1 MATLQS
7 RHKEILTKKEILD
20 KARIQLKAEFIG
32 IDRMIDEVIDNVSS
46 WYFFPSLQTK
56 PVIINLWGLTG
67 VGKSSLVKRIA
78 ELISF
83 DEKFYHFD
91 LGENNERDCEIKKK
105 LENIYENVNGY
116 PVILALDEFQ
126 HAKTLNEDG
135 NEINKSV
142 SRVIWELL
150 DSGMFQVSR
159 FSYQLEQVYDYA
171 LKLKYLLKKGVAIK
185 NGMVIRNKE
194 LFVKEMDITIEY
206 QKYIS
211 GEEVLNLRNVQFL
224 PKDMVFTIY
233 ETAREKFSSLFDLKH
248 QLNKLN
254 DHKTV
259 DFLLEI
265 FEFANSPKTI
275 DCSKALIFVLGNLDE
290 AYTMSNDYN
299 PDMNADE
306 FHEISLKINPTH
318 IKRALTLR
326 FRNEQ
331 IARLGN
337 THIIYPAFNSQ
348 SFNKIIKLELV
359 KIQKKVKSLQK
370 INVSFDESI
379 CDLIYKEGVYPTQGT
394 RPIFSTIHQVINTKL
409 SRVLTEL
416 ILKKLNPSMILF
428 RTEGESVVV
437 DYFNRKDLIY
447 SFSEK
452 QVLNLERLRK
462 SRQDD
467 MQAIIAVHEAG
478 HALITIILLKTIPE
492 IIYSVTADTNN
503 HGFVYS
509 KFQWN
514 YTAKNQIV
522 EFLAMHLGGYV
533 AEKLIFG
540 EENITTGAEEDI
552 AKATKF
558 ITAMLKSC
566 GMGSFAASFQVKE
579 SMTNNFIHDEN
590 NLMNEEAK
598 VFIQNALSLAEKT
611 LKEQQLLLLKMAD
624 YLSDNRC
631 MSKDTIKEMVGKYSK
646 SFSKNE
652 LIENGDLLFYRKHLK
667 EKMAAISNNENKA
680 FENSLN
686 TFEISLNKVK
696 NEY

>member
-7 RHKEILTKKEILD
+7 PHKEILTKKEILD
-20 KARIQLKAEFIG
+20 KARIQLKGEFIG

-91 LGENNERDCEIKKK
+91 LGENNERDWEIKGK

-135 NEINKSV
+135 NEIDKSV

-150 DSGMFQVSR
+150 DSGRFQVSR
-159 FSYQLEQVYDYA
+159 YAYHLEQIYDYA
-171 LKLKYLLKKGVAIK
+171 IKIKYLLKKGVVIK

-194 LFVKEMDITIEY
+194 LFVKEMDMTAEY
-206 QKYIS
+206 QKYIR
-211 GEEVLNLRNVQFL
+211 GEESLDLKKVSFVSQDFL
-224 PKDMVFTIY
+224 FIINKF
-233 ETAREKFSSLFDLKH
+233 AREKFSSVFELKQ

-254 DHKTV
+254 GYETV
-259 DFLLEI
+259 EFLLKI

-275 DCSKALIFVLGNLDE
+275 DCSKALVFVLGNLDE

-299 PDMNADE
+299 PDMDADE
-306 FHEISLKINPTH
+306 FHERSLKINLPE
-318 IKRALTLR
+318 IKRALRYR

-337 THIIYPAFNSQ
+337 IHIIYPAFNSQ
-348 SFNKIIKLELV
+348 SFYKIIKLELS
-359 KIQKKVKSLQK
+359 KIQKKVKSLQN
-370 INVSFDESI
+370 INISFDNSI
-379 CDLIYKEGVYPTQGT
+379 CELIYKEGVYPTQGT
-394 RPIFSTIHQVINTKL
+394 RPIFTTIHQVINTKL
-409 SRVLTEL
+409 GRVLTEL
-416 ILKKLNPSMILF
+416 ILNKLNPSIILF
-428 RTEGESVVV
+428 RAEGEFVVV
-437 DYFNRKDLIY
+437 DYFNRKKIIY

-452 QVLNLERLRK
+452 QILNLERLRK

-514 YTAKNQIV
+514 YTAKKQIV
-522 EFLAMHLGGYV
+522 KFLAMHLGGYV

-540 EENITTGAEEDI
+540 EENITTGAEDDI
-552 AKATKF
+552 SKATNF

-566 GMGSFAASFQVKE
+566 GMGSFAASVQVKE
-579 SMTNNFIHDEN
+579 SMTNNFIHDESN
-590 NLMNEEAK
+590 IMNEEAK

-611 LKEQQLLLLKMAD
+611 LKGQELLLLKMSD

-631 MSKDTIKEMVGKYSK
+631 MTKEMIVEMVGRYSK
-646 SFSKNE
+646 SFSKND
-652 LIENGDLLFYRKHLK
+652 LIENGDLLFYRNHLK
-667 EKMAAISNNENKA
+667 ERMAAISNKNNVFDNA
-680 FENSLN
+680 LN